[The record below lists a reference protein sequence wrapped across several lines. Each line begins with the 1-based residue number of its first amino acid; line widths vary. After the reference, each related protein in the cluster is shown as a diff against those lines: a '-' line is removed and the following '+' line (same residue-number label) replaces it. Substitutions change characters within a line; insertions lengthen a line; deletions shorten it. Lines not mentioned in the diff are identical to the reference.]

1 MKNFLIKIRYCGYSA
16 DFNVTCEDS
25 AVGIEKAILDKLGKN
40 EVKFEKNGF
49 TSKIVNGW
57 PMRRL
62 QVTQDLY
69 IQKKSLELE
78 WQQEHLKEGKY
89 NINMSYIDKKI
100 QEVVKEIIAKEFEQA
115 TIQTKIEDAKSEVSI
130 AT

>member
-1 MKNFLIKIRYCGYSA
+1 M
-16 DFNVTCEDS
+16 TE
-25 AVGIEKAILDKLGKN
+25 
-40 EVKFEKNGF
+40 
-49 TSKIVNGW
+49 
-57 PMRRL
+57 
-62 QVTQDLY
+62 DLY
-69 IQKKSLELE
+69 ITKKSLELE

-100 QEVVKEIIAKEFEQA
+100 QEIVKQIIAKEFEQA